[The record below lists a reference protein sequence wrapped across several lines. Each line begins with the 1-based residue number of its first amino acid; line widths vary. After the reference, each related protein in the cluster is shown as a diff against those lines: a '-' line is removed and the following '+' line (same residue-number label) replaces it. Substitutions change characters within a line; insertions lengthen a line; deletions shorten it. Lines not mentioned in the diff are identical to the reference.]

1 MDKCGAV
8 WGVWYLAQGHK
19 DMQVG
24 GAGYLMFGVKPAQPS
39 EQQLPK
45 ATATATLLLTR
56 TAALFAAVF
65 FH

>member
-1 MDKCGAV
+1 MDKFGAV

-19 DMQVG
+19 DMEFG
-24 GAGYLMFGVKPAQPS
+24 GAGYLMFSVKPTRPS

-45 ATATATLLLTR
+45 ATATLLLTR

>member
-1 MDKCGAV
+1 
-8 WGVWYLAQGHK
+8 
-19 DMQVG
+19 
-24 GAGYLMFGVKPAQPS
+24 MFSVKPARPS